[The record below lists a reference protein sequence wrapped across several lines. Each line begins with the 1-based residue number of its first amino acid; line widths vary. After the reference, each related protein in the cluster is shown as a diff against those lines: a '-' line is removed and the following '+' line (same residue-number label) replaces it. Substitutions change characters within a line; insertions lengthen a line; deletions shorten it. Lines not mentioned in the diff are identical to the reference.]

1 MHWNAFAN
9 HAMASEAADTSWRKG
24 AQSLMRCMASLLVL
38 TVLICGSSPRVH
50 TQEVP
55 LTPDVQAQLL
65 MNVLSFDR
73 SQKERLSKG
82 IKVAVLYESSIRA
95 SALAA
100 KGITKA
106 LPDAAESIHS
116 RVRVVN
122 MDMKGNGDLVTRLHD
137 LGIRI
142 AYVAPLRPSG
152 VAAVTDACRAQRI
165 LTFTGVGRY
174 VSQGVAVGLVRQ
186 GGKPQV
192 LINLPAS
199 RAAGSV
205 FSAQL
210 LRVARVVE

>member
-9 HAMASEAADTSWRKG
+9 HAMASEAAGTSSWKG
-24 AQSLMRCMASLLVL
+24 GRSLMRCMAPLLVL
-38 TVLICGSSPRVH
+38 PVLICAGLPRGH
-50 TQEVP
+50 AQEAP
-55 LTPDVQAQLL
+55 LPPDVQAQLL

-73 SQKERLSKG
+73 SQKQRLSKG
-82 IKVAVLYESSIRA
+82 IKVAVLFESSIRS
-95 SALAA
+95 SALIA

-116 RVRVVN
+116 RVRVVS
-122 MDMKGNGDLVTRLHD
+122 MDMKGNGDLVTRLRD

-152 VAAVTDACRAQRI
+152 VAAVTEACRAQRI
-165 LTFTGVGRY
+165 LTFTGVGKY
-174 VSQGVAVGLVRQ
+174 VRQGAAVGLVRQ
-186 GGKPQV
+186 GGKSQV